1 MPFYT
6 GKICPEGA
14 VAAVLYR
21 RADLWQPCRMAEKN
35 PASRRFRSVGAPLP
49 ACVHLRLADGTDLTA
64 RVKISSRARRTRL
77 SLSPYGQLTITTP
90 EGMPLSLLE
99 QTLPQFL
106 PWLERAWKKRKAT
119 APRQQLPSSIE
130 LPLAGLTFAVRT
142 EGDMAAGRLAAA
154 RHHENHFSLL
164 ARQGSQRLLLVQS
177 PDCLRLF
184 GAVEDASLCVKA
196 LRQWCR
202 HMAEALLP
210 AYLTALALQ
219 TGFALEKISVR
230 DQRSR
235 WGSCARTRRGKGA
248 ASGRSQP
255 QKNGRPRAQDG
266 TAHDASLPVQGRA
279 GRLAAKLFGLFTTRA
294 ENHDGRQ
301 VGLLPAD
308 QEYSP
313 AGQQAPPI
321 GRISL
326 NWRAALLPLP
336 LLEHLCWHELCH
348 LRHMDHS
355 PAYRAEL
362 ARYSPH
368 WPEQE
373 KALNDAWR
381 DLPWWA
387 LPGEGDP
394 DPAESE
400 ED

>member
-1 MPFYT
+1 M
-6 GKICPEGA
+6 
-14 VAAVLYR
+14 
-21 RADLWQPCRMAEKN
+21 
-35 PASRRFRSVGAPLP
+35 
-49 ACVHLRLADGTDLTA
+49 RLADGTNLTA
-64 RVKISSRARRTRL
+64 RVRVSSRARRTRL
-77 SLSPYGQLTITTP
+77 SLSPYGHLTITTP
-90 EGMPLSLLE
+90 EGMPASLLE

-106 PWLERAWKKRKAT
+106 PWLERAWKKRRTT

-130 LPLAGLTFAVRT
+130 LPLAGLTLAVRT
-142 EGDMAAGRLAAA
+142 EGDMAAGKLAAA

-164 ARQGSQRLLLVQS
+164 VRMGSQRLLLVQS
-177 PDCLRLF
+177 ADCLRLY

-210 AYLTALALQ
+210 TYLDNLARQ
-219 TGFALEKISVR
+219 AGFALEKISVR
-230 DQRSR
+230 DQRAR
-235 WGSCARTRRGKGA
+235 WGSCARTRRADGA

-255 QKNGRPRAQDG
+255 QERGRLKAQDG
-266 TAHDASLPVQGRA
+266 AMRDASLPAQGRA
-279 GRLAAKLFGLFTTRA
+279 GRLASKLFALFTTRA
-294 ENHDGRQ
+294 ENNDGRQ
-301 VGLLPAD
+301 AGPPTATRESSL
-308 QEYSP
+308 
-313 AGQQAPPI
+313 AGQQRQPI

-355 PAYRAEL
+355 PAYRTEL

-368 WPEQE
+368 WPQQE

-387 LPGEGDP
+387 LPGEGEP

>member
-1 MPFYT
+1 M
-6 GKICPEGA
+6 
-14 VAAVLYR
+14 
-21 RADLWQPCRMAEKN
+21 
-35 PASRRFRSVGAPLP
+35 P
-49 ACVHLRLADGTDLTA
+49 ACVHMRLADGTNLTA
-64 RVKISSRARRTRL
+64 RVRVSSRARRTRL
-77 SLSPYGQLTITTP
+77 SLSPYGHLTITTP
-90 EGMPLSLLE
+90 EGMPPSLLE

-119 APRQQLPSSIE
+119 APRQQWPLSIE
-130 LPLAGLTFAVRT
+130 LPLAGLAFAVRT

-154 RHHENHFSLL
+154 RHHETHFSLL
-164 ARQGSQRLLLVQS
+164 ARKGSQRLLLVQS

-219 TGFALEKISVR
+219 AGFALEKISVR

-235 WGSCARTRRGKGA
+235 WGSCARTRKGKVNGA
-248 ASGRSQP
+248 ASGKSQP
-255 QKNGRPRAQDG
+255 QRNGGQEAQDG
-266 TAHDASLPVQGRA
+266 TANNAPLPVQGRA
-279 GRLAAKLFGLFTTRA
+279 GRLAAKLFGLFTARA
-294 ENHDGRQ
+294 ENNGARQ
-301 VGLLPAD
+301 VGLLPVV
-308 QEYSP
+308 QEDSL
-313 AGQQAPPI
+313 AGQQGQPI

-387 LPGEGDP
+387 LPGEGEP

>member
-1 MPFYT
+1 M
-6 GKICPEGA
+6 
-14 VAAVLYR
+14 
-21 RADLWQPCRMAEKN
+21 
-35 PASRRFRSVGAPLP
+35 P
-49 ACVHLRLADGTDLTA
+49 ACVHMRLADGTNLTA
-64 RVKISSRARRTRL
+64 RVRVSSRARRTRL
-77 SLSPYGQLTITTP
+77 SLSPYGHLTITTP

-119 APRQQLPSSIE
+119 APRQQLPLSIE

-154 RHHENHFSLL
+154 RHHETHFSLL
-164 ARQGSQRLLLVQS
+164 ARKGSQRLLLVQS

-210 AYLTALALQ
+210 AYLTALAPQ
-219 TGFALEKISVR
+219 AGFALEKISVR

-235 WGSCARTRRGKGA
+235 WGSCARTRKGKVNGA
-248 ASGRSQP
+248 ASGKSQP
-255 QKNGRPRAQDG
+255 QRNGGQEAQDG
-266 TAHDASLPVQGRA
+266 TANNAPLPVQGRA
-279 GRLAAKLFGLFTTRA
+279 GRLAAKLFGLFTARA
-294 ENHDGRQ
+294 ENKGARQ
-301 VGLLPAD
+301 VGLLPVD
-308 QEYSP
+308 QEDSL
-313 AGQQAPPI
+313 AGQQGQPI

-387 LPGEGDP
+387 LPGEGEP
-394 DPAESE
+394 DPAQSE

>member
-1 MPFYT
+1 MP
-6 GKICPEGA
+6 I
-14 VAAVLYR
+14 LYR
-21 RADLWQPCRMAEKN
+21 RADLWQPCLMVEKK
-35 PASRRFRSVGAPLP
+35 PASRRFRSQGAPLP
-49 ACVHLRLADGTDLTA
+49 ACVHLRLADGTNLTA
-64 RVKISSRARRTRL
+64 RVRVSSRARRTRL
-77 SLSPYGQLTITTP
+77 SLSPYGHLTITTP
-90 EGMPLSLLE
+90 EGMPPSLLE

-106 PWLERAWKKRKAT
+106 PWLERAWKKRRAT
-119 APRQQLPSSIE
+119 APRQQLPPSIA

-142 EGDMAAGRLAAA
+142 EGDMAAGKLAAA

-164 ARQGSQRLLLVQS
+164 ARIGSQRLLLVQS
-177 PDCLRLF
+177 VDCLRLF

-202 HMAEALLP
+202 HMAEILLP
-210 AYLTALALQ
+210 AYLDNLARQ
-219 TGFALEKISVR
+219 AGFALEKISVR

-235 WGSCARTRRGKGA
+235 WGSCARTRRA
-248 ASGRSQP
+248 NGRSQP
-255 QKNGRPRAQDG
+255 QEKDRQRAQDG
-266 TAHDASLPVQGRA
+266 AMHGASLTAQGRA
-279 GRLAAKLFGLFTTRA
+279 GRLAAKLFSLFTARP
-294 ENHDGRQ
+294 ENNGGRQ
-301 VGLLPAD
+301 AGLLTTN

-313 AGQQAPPI
+313 AGQQGQPV

-368 WPEQE
+368 WPQQE

-387 LPGEGDP
+387 LPGEGEP
-394 DPAESE
+394 SPAEGE